1 MALGV
6 GVTLTCKVEERTTR
20 GRLGSVFGP
29 SRNLFVDAFLGAQRE
44 VEI

>member
-20 GRLGSVFGP
+20 GRLGSVFGAQ
-29 SRNLFVDAFLGAQRE
+29 RDAFLGAQRE